1 MRFKLSCSI
10 LTIFIKIAQ
19 YISIFKSL
27 VLSCL
32 CNRGFPGSSKVK
44 NTAANAGDVDSVLG
58 WGRYPGEGNGHP
70 LQYSCLGIPM
80 KRGAL
85 WATVH
90 RVTERPS
97 NTTLPLNYNSKFMLT
112 TVHNKPKLCKLYH
125 FHEVHALLPWKL
137 EKLLFLDNFILEI
150 SFLFPHICLF

>member
-70 LQYSCLGIPM
+70 LQYSCLEIPM

-112 TVHNKPKLCKLYH
+112 TAHNKPKLCKLYH

-137 EKLLFLDNFILEI
+137 EKLLFFDSFILEI
-150 SFLFPHICLF
+150 SFLSPQICLF